1 MASFYNIDTT
11 SHGNGDVSIIITE
24 CTAAGASTPVENYS
38 FALYHDPIIY
48 YAAGDAQVAPY
59 FQVVSHEGRN
69 SPILTK
75 DNVIKLNGTAHGQ
88 TTTQTLADFILNLIT
103 S

>member
-1 MASFYNIDTT
+1 MASFYNIEST

-24 CTAAGASTPVENYS
+24 CTALGVSTPAENYS
-38 FALYHDPIIY
+38 FAHYHDPIIY

-75 DNVIKLNGTAHGQ
+75 DNVIKLNGTAHGRA
-88 TTTQTLADFILNLIT
+88 TTQALANAIMGLIT
-103 S
+103 N

>member
-1 MASFYNIDTT
+1 MATYYNIDTT
-11 SHGNGDVSIIITE
+11 SHGNGDASIIITE
-24 CTAAGASTPVENYS
+24 CTAAGVSTPAENYS
-38 FALYHDPIIY
+38 FAQYHDPIIY

-75 DNVIKLNGTAHGQ
+75 DNVIKVNGTAH
-88 TTTQTLADFILNLIT
+88 TRPTTQALAYDILGLIIG
-103 S
+103 

>member
-1 MASFYNIDTT
+1 MTYYNINTT
-11 SHGNGDVSIIITE
+11 SHGNTDVSIIITE
-24 CTAAGASTPVENYS
+24 CTAAGASTPAENYS
-38 FALYHDPIIY
+38 FAQYHDPIIY

-69 SPILTK
+69 SPIFTM

-88 TTTQTLADFILNLIT
+88 TTTQKLADTILDLIT
-103 S
+103 A

>member
-1 MASFYNIDTT
+1 MTYYNIDTT
-11 SHGNGDVSIIITE
+11 SHGNADVSIIITE
-24 CTAAGASTPVENYS
+24 CTALGVSTPAENYS
-38 FALYHDPIIY
+38 FAQYHDPIIY

-75 DNVIKLNGTAHGQ
+75 DNVIKLNGTAHAQ
-88 TTTQTLADFILNLIT
+88 TSTQKLADTILDLIIA
-103 S
+103 